1 MQDATFS
8 LDDFE
13 QLVYTRQHNR
23 ATIQLLCALALM
35 QHKRGLLDE
44 SFLASGMIGLTPAE
58 QRKRFCT
65 RLASA
70 ASTLFSDPTFTPPAD
85 CFRLFL
91 TLHEWVGLLF
101 SVTPFGNA
109 DHAARHLNPRGPQDR
124 QFLPG
129 DTFVEK
135 LCVLYSTE
143 SEFELEF
150 AALWAYDKV
159 LAACLALV
167 LFAPVFKGSANAHVK
182 REALIEWLPGKL
194 QEIEDLDDLPTALL
208 HNAYMFCSYA
218 QSPRRH
224 EIKRDINVLV
234 RRKLAQLGLSDL
246 PAPPPSGVAK
256 AKPNSKTKAKRRKK
270 PLMLVVLEWFG
281 GAHSIYRTHSR
292 TLEAA
297 RKHFEVVAFGFGYAI
312 DDIGRAVF
320 DRFIELKEPEYI
332 GECLRTIREFAERE
346 KPDVL
351 YMPSVGMF
359 VMTIFMSNLRVAPLQ
374 IAGLGHP
381 ATTHSDKIDYVS
393 VEEDYL
399 GDPACFSERIMKLPK
414 DGQPY
419 RPSVAL
425 PAIVP
430 AVVPAVVP
438 AGVPAVVRPLGPARA
453 TLQVVI
459 TASAMKLNP
468 AFLDACREIGARAT
482 TPVEF
487 HFMSG
492 VHPGLPLDHMREVI
506 GRALPG
512 SVVHGFHQ
520 YPGYM
525 ERVNGCDLFL
535 SPFPFGNTNGIVD
548 ALTLGLPGVC
558 MRGREVFERI
568 DSALFQRV
576 GMPLWTM
583 ADDTAGYIAAAVRMI
598 DGHDERKALRQQLLD
613 TQAVERCFEGRPE
626 AFPESVL
633 ALMEKTRSRREVEV
647 TS

>member
-1 MQDATFS
+1 MEEATFS
-8 LDDFE
+8 LDEFE
-13 QLVYTRQHNR
+13 HLVYTRQHIR
-23 ATIQLLCALALM
+23 ASIQLLSAFALL

-44 SFLASGMIGLTPAE
+44 SFLASGMSGLAPAE
-58 QRKRFCT
+58 QRTRFCT

-70 ASTLFSDPTFTPPAD
+70 ASTLFADPEFQLPGE

-109 DHAARHLNPRGPQDR
+109 DHVACQLNPRGVHDR
-124 QFLPG
+124 QFLAG
-129 DTFVEK
+129 DRFVEK
-135 LCVLYSTE
+135 LCVLYSTG
-143 SEFELEF
+143 SEMELDF
-150 AALWAYDKV
+150 VALWAYDKV
-159 LAACLALV
+159 LAASLALV
-167 LFAPVFKGSANAHVK
+167 LLAPVFKGSPSAHLK

-194 QEIEDLDDLPTALL
+194 QQIGDLDDLPTALL

-218 QSPRRH
+218 ETPRRH

-234 RRKLAQLGLSDL
+234 RRKLTQLGLTDL
-246 PAPPPSGVAK
+246 TAPPRKANAANPKTPKNAK
-256 AKPNSKTKAKRRKK
+256 HRKK
-270 PLMLVVLEWFG
+270 PLMMVVLEWFG

-292 TLEAA
+292 TIEAA
-297 RKHFEVVAFGFGYAI
+297 RKHFEVVGFGFGYAI

-320 DRFIELKEPEYI
+320 DRFIELQDPEYI
-332 GECLRTIREFAERE
+332 GECLRTIRDFAERE

-359 VMTIFMSNLRVAPLQ
+359 VVTVFMSNLRVAPLQ

-393 VEEDYL
+393 VEEDYV
-399 GDPACFSERIMKLPK
+399 GDPACFSERLMKLPK

-425 PAIVP
+425 PEISARIP
-430 AVVPAVVP
+430 
-438 AGVPAVVRPLGPARA
+438 PARE
-453 TLQVVI
+453 TLEVVI

-468 AFLDACREIGARAT
+468 GFLAACREIGARAA

-492 VHPGLPLDHMREVI
+492 VPAGLALDQMREVI
-506 GRALPG
+506 GRAVPG
-512 SVVHGFHQ
+512 AVVHEFCQ
-520 YPGYM
+520 YADYL
-525 ERVNGCDLFL
+525 ERVNRSDLFL

-558 MRGREVFERI
+558 KRGPEVFERI
-568 DSALFQRV
+568 DGALFERV
-576 GMPLWTM
+576 GMPPWTT
-583 ADDTAGYIAAAVRMI
+583 ADNVEGYIAAAVRMI
-598 DGHDERKALRQQLLD
+598 DGHDERTALRQRLID
-613 TQAVERCFEGRPE
+613 TRAVERCFEGRPE
-626 AFPESVL
+626 AFAESAL
-633 ALMEKTRSRREVEV
+633 ALMLESR
-647 TS
+647 

>member
-1 MQDATFS
+1 MQDATQASQAAEPTFS

-13 QLVYTRQHNR
+13 QLVFTRQHIR
-23 ATIQLLCALALM
+23 ASIQLLCALALL
-35 QHKRGLLDE
+35 QNKRGVLDE
-44 SFLASGMIGLTPAE
+44 SFLASGMSGLTPAE
-58 QRKRFCT
+58 QQQRFCT

-70 ASTLFSDPTFTPPAD
+70 ASTLFADPEFQPPVE

-91 TLHEWVGLLF
+91 TLHEWVGLVF
-101 SVTPFGNA
+101 SATPFGNA
-109 DHAARHLNPRGPQDR
+109 DHVACHLNPRGAQDR
-124 QFLPG
+124 QFLAG
-129 DTFVEK
+129 DSFVEK

-143 SEFELEF
+143 SELELEF
-150 AALWAYDKV
+150 SALWAYDEV

-167 LFAPVFKGSANAHVK
+167 LLAPVFKGSASAHVK

-194 QEIEDLDDLPTALL
+194 QQLDDLDDLPTALL

-218 QSPRRH
+218 HTPRRH

-234 RRKLAQLGLSDL
+234 RRKLAQLGLTDVA
-246 PAPPPSGVAK
+246 APRAAATANANAK
-256 AKPNSKTKAKRRKK
+256 QAGNAKRRKK

-297 RKHFEVVAFGFGYAI
+297 REHFEVVAFGFGYAT

-320 DRFIELKEPEYI
+320 DRFIELEQPEYI
-332 GECLRTIREFAERE
+332 GECLRTIRDFAERE

-393 VEEDYL
+393 VEEDYV
-399 GDPACFSERIMKLPK
+399 GDPACFSERLMKLPK

-419 RPSVAL
+419 RHSVAL
-425 PAIVP
+425 PVIVP
-430 AVVPAVVP
+430 IIAPP
-438 AGVPAVVRPLGPARA
+438 RA
-453 TLQVVI
+453 TVHVII

-468 AFLDACREIGARAT
+468 AFLDACREIGARAR

-492 VHPGLPLDHMREVI
+492 VHAGLALDHMRDVI
-506 GRALPG
+506 GRSLPG
-512 SVVHGFHQ
+512 AVVHGFHQ
-520 YPGYM
+520 YASYLDC
-525 ERVNGCDLFL
+525 VNRADLFL

-558 MRGREVFERI
+558 KRGPEVFECI
-568 DSALFQRV
+568 DGALFERV
-576 GMPLWTM
+576 GMPPWT
-583 ADDTAGYIAAAVRMI
+583 ATETIESYIEAAVRMI
-598 DGHDERKALRQQLLD
+598 DGHDERTALRQRLID
-613 TQAVERCFEGRPE
+613 TKAVERCFEGRPE
-626 AFPESVL
+626 AFAESVL
-633 ALMEKTRSRREVEV
+633 GLMKKKRSRRKVEV
-647 TS
+647 VD

>member
-1 MQDATFS
+1 MEEATFS
-8 LDDFE
+8 LDEFE
-13 QLVYTRQHNR
+13 QLVYTRQHIR
-23 ATIQLLCALALM
+23 ASIQLLSAFALL

-44 SFLASGMIGLTPAE
+44 GFLASGMSGLAPAE
-58 QRKRFCT
+58 QRTRFCT

-70 ASTLFSDPTFTPPAD
+70 ASTLFADPEFQLPGE

-109 DHAARHLNPRGPQDR
+109 DHVACQLNPRGVHDR
-124 QFLPG
+124 QFLAG
-129 DTFVEK
+129 DRFVEK
-135 LCVLYSTE
+135 LCVLYSTG
-143 SEFELEF
+143 SEMELDF
-150 AALWAYDKV
+150 VALWAYDKV
-159 LAACLALV
+159 LAASLALV
-167 LFAPVFKGSANAHVK
+167 LLAPVFKGSPSAHLK

-194 QEIEDLDDLPTALL
+194 QQIGDLDDLPTALL

-218 QSPRRH
+218 ETPRRH

-234 RRKLAQLGLSDL
+234 RRKLTQLGLTDL
-246 PAPPPSGVAK
+246 PAPPRK
-256 AKPNSKTKAKRRKK
+256 ANAANPKTSKNAKRRKK
-270 PLMLVVLEWFG
+270 PLMMVVLEWFG

-292 TLEAA
+292 TIEAA
-297 RKHFEVVAFGFGYAI
+297 RKHFEVVGFGFGYAI

-320 DRFIELKEPEYI
+320 DRFIELQDPEYI
-332 GECLRTIREFAERE
+332 GECLRTIRDFAERE

-359 VMTIFMSNLRVAPLQ
+359 VMTVFMSNLRVAPLQ

-393 VEEDYL
+393 VEEDYV
-399 GDPACFSERIMKLPK
+399 GDPACFSERLMKLPK

-425 PAIVP
+425 PEISARIP
-430 AVVPAVVP
+430 
-438 AGVPAVVRPLGPARA
+438 PARE
-453 TLQVVI
+453 TLEVVI

-468 AFLDACREIGARAT
+468 GFLAACREIGARAA

-492 VHPGLPLDHMREVI
+492 VPAGLALDQMREVI
-506 GRALPG
+506 GRAVPG
-512 SVVHGFHQ
+512 AVVHEFCQ
-520 YPGYM
+520 YAGYL
-525 ERVNGCDLFL
+525 ERVNRSDLFL

-558 MRGREVFERI
+558 KRGPEVFERI
-568 DSALFQRV
+568 DGALFERV
-576 GMPLWTM
+576 GMPPWTT
-583 ADDTAGYIAAAVRMI
+583 ADNVEGYIAAAVRMI
-598 DGHDERKALRQQLLD
+598 DGHDERTALRQRLID
-613 TQAVERCFEGRPE
+613 TRAVERCFEGRPE
-626 AFPESVL
+626 AFAESAL
-633 ALMEKTRSRREVEV
+633 ALMLESR
-647 TS
+647 

>member
-1 MQDATFS
+1 MEEATFS
-8 LDDFE
+8 LDEFE
-13 QLVYTRQHNR
+13 QLVYTRQHIR
-23 ATIQLLCALALM
+23 ASIQLLSAFALL

-44 SFLASGMIGLTPAE
+44 SFLASGMSGLAPAE
-58 QRKRFCT
+58 QRTRFCT

-70 ASTLFSDPTFTPPAD
+70 ASTLFADPEFQLPGE

-109 DHAARHLNPRGPQDR
+109 DHVACQLNPRGAHDR
-124 QFLPG
+124 QFLAG
-129 DTFVEK
+129 DRFVEK
-135 LCVLYSTE
+135 LCVLYSTG
-143 SEFELEF
+143 SEMELDF
-150 AALWAYDKV
+150 VALWAYDKV
-159 LAACLALV
+159 LAASLALV
-167 LFAPVFKGSANAHVK
+167 LMAPVFKGSPSAHLK

-194 QEIEDLDDLPTALL
+194 QQIGDLDDLPTALL

-218 QSPRRH
+218 ETPRRH

-234 RRKLAQLGLSDL
+234 RRKLTQLGLTDL
-246 PAPPPSGVAK
+246 PAPPRK
-256 AKPNSKTKAKRRKK
+256 ANAANPKTSKNAKRRKK
-270 PLMLVVLEWFG
+270 PLMMVVLEWFG

-292 TLEAA
+292 TIEAA
-297 RKHFEVVAFGFGYAI
+297 RKHFEVVGFGFGYAI

-320 DRFIELKEPEYI
+320 DRFIELEDPEYI
-332 GECLRTIREFAERE
+332 GECLRTIRDFAERE

-359 VMTIFMSNLRVAPLQ
+359 VMTVFMSNLRVAPLQ

-393 VEEDYL
+393 VEEDYV
-399 GDPACFSERIMKLPK
+399 GDPACFSERLMKLPK

-425 PAIVP
+425 PEISARIP
-430 AVVPAVVP
+430 
-438 AGVPAVVRPLGPARA
+438 PAREP
-453 TLQVVI
+453 LEVVI

-468 AFLDACREIGARAT
+468 GFLAACREIGARAA

-492 VHPGLPLDHMREVI
+492 VPAGLALDQMREVI
-506 GRALPG
+506 GRAVPG
-512 SVVHGFHQ
+512 AVVHEFCQ
-520 YPGYM
+520 YAGYL
-525 ERVNGCDLFL
+525 ERVNRSDLFL

-558 MRGREVFERI
+558 KRGPEVFERI
-568 DSALFQRV
+568 DGALFERV
-576 GMPLWTM
+576 GMPPWTT
-583 ADDTAGYIAAAVRMI
+583 ADNVEGYIAAAVRMI
-598 DGHDERKALRQQLLD
+598 QRHDERTALRQRLID
-613 TQAVERCFEGRPE
+613 TRAVERCFEGRPE
-626 AFPESVL
+626 AFAESAL
-633 ALMEKTRSRREVEV
+633 ALMLESR
-647 TS
+647 

>member
-1 MQDATFS
+1 MQEATFS

-13 QLVYTRQHNR
+13 QLVYTRQHIR
-23 ATIQLLCALALM
+23 ASIQLLSALALF
-35 QHKRGLLDE
+35 QQKRGMLDE
-44 SFLASGMIGLTPAE
+44 SFLASGMTGLTPAE
-58 QRKRFCT
+58 QRTRFCT

-70 ASTLFSDPTFTPPAD
+70 ASVLFADAEFKLPAE

-91 TLHEWVGLLF
+91 TLHEWVELMF
-101 SVTPFGNA
+101 SVTPFGTA
-109 DHAARHLNPRGPQDR
+109 DHVACHLNPRGAQDR

-129 DTFVEK
+129 DSFVEK

-143 SEFELEF
+143 SELELDF

-167 LFAPVFKGSANAHVK
+167 LLAPVFKGSLSAHIK

-194 QEIEDLDDLPTALL
+194 QQIPDLDDLPTALL

-218 QSPRRH
+218 DTPRRH

-234 RRKLAQLGLSDL
+234 RRKLVQLGLTDL
-246 PAPPPSGVAK
+246 PAAPRAPGAK
-256 AKPNSKTKAKRRKK
+256 KRGKK
-270 PLMLVVLEWFG
+270 PLMMVVIEWFG

-297 RKHFEVVAFGFGYAI
+297 REHFEVVGFGFGYAI
-312 DDIGRAVF
+312 DDIGRTAF
-320 DRFIELKEPEYI
+320 DRFIELEEPEYI
-332 GECLRTIREFAERE
+332 GECLQTIRDFAERE
-346 KPDVL
+346 QPDVL

-359 VMTIFMSNLRVAPLQ
+359 VMTVFMSNLRVSPLQ

-393 VEEDYL
+393 VEEDYV
-399 GDPACFSERIMKLPK
+399 GDPACFSEKLMKLPK
-414 DGQPY
+414 VGQPY

-425 PAIVP
+425 PDIGASIP
-430 AVVPAVVP
+430 
-438 AGVPAVVRPLGPARA
+438 PARE
-453 TLQVVI
+453 TLEVVI

-468 AFLDACREIGARAT
+468 AFLDACREIGARAR

-492 VHPGLPLDHMREVI
+492 VPAGLALDHMRGVI
-506 GRALPG
+506 GHALPRA
-512 SVVHGFHQ
+512 VVHGFHQ
-520 YPGYM
+520 YPSYL
-525 ERVNGCDLFL
+525 ERVNRSDLFL

-558 MRGREVFERI
+558 KRGPEVFEQI
-568 DSALFQRV
+568 DGALFERV
-576 GMPLWTM
+576 SLPPWTIT
-583 ADDTAGYIAAAVRMI
+583 DSVESYIAAAVRMI
-598 DGHDERKALRQQLLD
+598 DGHDERIALRQRLID
-613 TQAVERCFEGRPE
+613 THAVESCFEGRPE
-626 AFPESVL
+626 AFAESVL
-633 ALMEKTRSRREVEV
+633 ALMKKSRRRRRAEAV
-647 TS
+647 S

>member
-1 MQDATFS
+1 MEEATFS
-8 LDDFE
+8 LDEFE
-13 QLVYTRQHNR
+13 QLVYTRQHIR
-23 ATIQLLCALALM
+23 ASIQLLSAFALL

-44 SFLASGMIGLTPAE
+44 SFLASGMSGLAPAE
-58 QRKRFCT
+58 QRTRFCT

-70 ASTLFSDPTFTPPAD
+70 ASTLFADPEFQLPGE

-109 DHAARHLNPRGPQDR
+109 DHVACQLNPRGAHDR
-124 QFLPG
+124 QFLAG
-129 DTFVEK
+129 DRFVEK
-135 LCVLYSTE
+135 LCVLYSTG
-143 SEFELEF
+143 SEMELDF
-150 AALWAYDKV
+150 VALWAYDKV
-159 LAACLALV
+159 LAASLALV
-167 LFAPVFKGSANAHVK
+167 LLAPVFKGSPSAHVK

-194 QEIEDLDDLPTALL
+194 QQIGDLDDLPTALL

-218 QSPRRH
+218 ETPRRH

-234 RRKLAQLGLSDL
+234 RRKLTQLGLTDL
-246 PAPPPSGVAK
+246 PAPPRKANAANAK
-256 AKPNSKTKAKRRKK
+256 TPKNAKRRKK
-270 PLMLVVLEWFG
+270 PLMMVVLEWFG

-292 TLEAA
+292 TIEAA
-297 RKHFEVVAFGFGYAI
+297 RKHFEVVGFGFGYAI

-320 DRFIELKEPEYI
+320 DRFIELEDPEYI
-332 GECLRTIREFAERE
+332 GECLRTIRDFAERE

-359 VMTIFMSNLRVAPLQ
+359 VMTVFMSNLRVAPLQ

-393 VEEDYL
+393 VEEDYV
-399 GDPACFSERIMKLPK
+399 GDPACFSERLMKLPK

-425 PAIVP
+425 PEISARIP
-430 AVVPAVVP
+430 
-438 AGVPAVVRPLGPARA
+438 PAREA
-453 TLQVVI
+453 LEVVI

-468 AFLDACREIGARAT
+468 GFLAACREIGARAA

-492 VHPGLPLDHMREVI
+492 VPAGLALDQMREVI
-506 GRALPG
+506 ERAVPG
-512 SVVHGFHQ
+512 AVVHEFCQ
-520 YPGYM
+520 YADYL
-525 ERVNGCDLFL
+525 ERVNRSDLFL

-558 MRGREVFERI
+558 KRGPEVFERI
-568 DSALFQRV
+568 DGALFERV
-576 GMPLWTM
+576 GMPPWTT
-583 ADDTAGYIAAAVRMI
+583 ADNVEGYIAAAVRMI
-598 DGHDERKALRQQLLD
+598 DGHDERTVLRQRLID
-613 TQAVERCFEGRPE
+613 TRAVERCFEGRPE
-626 AFPESVL
+626 AFAESAL
-633 ALMEKTRSRREVEV
+633 ALMLESR
-647 TS
+647 

>member
-1 MQDATFS
+1 MEEATFS
-8 LDDFE
+8 LDEFE
-13 QLVYTRQHNR
+13 QLVYTRQHVR
-23 ATIQLLCALALM
+23 AAIQLLSALALL
-35 QHKRGLLDE
+35 QHKRGELDG
-44 SFLASGMIGLTPAE
+44 SFLASGMTGLTPAE
-58 QRKRFCT
+58 QRRRFCT

-70 ASTLFSDPTFTPPAD
+70 ASTLFADPDFRPPAE
-85 CFRLFL
+85 CFGLFL

-101 SVTPFGNA
+101 SATPFGDA
-109 DHAARHLNPRGPQDR
+109 DHVACHLNPRGKEDR
-124 QFLPG
+124 QFLAG
-129 DTFVEK
+129 DSFVEK

-143 SEFELEF
+143 SERELDF

-167 LFAPVFKGSANAHVK
+167 LLAPVFKGSASAHMK

-194 QEIEDLDDLPTALL
+194 QQIGNLDDLPTALL

-218 QSPRRH
+218 QTPRRH

-234 RRKLAQLGLSDL
+234 RRKLAELGLTDL
-246 PAPPPSGVAK
+246 PAVPQARAGADANTRP
-256 AKPNSKTKAKRRKK
+256 RKK

-292 TLEAA
+292 TLEGA
-297 RKHFEVVAFGFGYAI
+297 REHFEVVAFGFGYAI

-320 DRFIELKEPEYI
+320 DRFIELEEPEYI
-332 GECLRTIREFAERE
+332 GECLRTIRDFAERE
-346 KPDVL
+346 KPEVL

-359 VMTIFMSNLRVAPLQ
+359 VLTIFMSNLRVAPLQ

-393 VEEDYL
+393 VEEDYA
-399 GDPACFSERIMKLPK
+399 GDPACFSERLLKLPQ

-425 PAIVP
+425 PAIAPIIPPRREKVQ
-430 AVVPAVVP
+430 AI
-438 AGVPAVVRPLGPARA
+438 
-453 TLQVVI
+453 I

-468 AFLDACREIGARAT
+468 AFLDTCREIGERAA

-492 VHPGLPLDHMREVI
+492 VHAGLPLDHMREVI

-512 SVVHGFHQ
+512 SVVHGFHL
-520 YPGYM
+520 YPDYL
-525 ERVNGCDLFL
+525 ERVNASDLFL

-568 DSALFQRV
+568 DGALFDRV
-576 GMPLWTM
+576 DMPAWAT
-583 ADDTAGYIAAAVRMI
+583 ADSIEAYIAAAVRMI
-598 DGHDERKALRQQLLD
+598 DGHDERVALRQRLIH
-613 TQAVERCFEGRPE
+613 THAVERCFEGRPQ
-626 AFPESVL
+626 AFAERVL
-633 ALMEKTRSRREVEV
+633 ALMNEARSGCQAEAMELAEEKP
-647 TS
+647 